1 MNFTKQSLKAAVIKV
16 FEDKCNL
23 DNYEFATLVDMFEA
37 FRELKAEHAELQYLC
52 SQRRFG
58 LEGILSFLTAAQH
71 IAPEQAPGT
80 GGGADG
86 AAEQHSTRAAA
97 GSRNRRTHAGR
108 AGRAAGRLPQI
119 VKQKG

>member
-71 IAPEQAPGT
+71 IAPEQAEALTELLNSIRLAPPPVPET
-80 GGGADG
+80 DEPTQ
-86 AAEQHSTRAAA
+86 AALDELR
-97 GSRNRRTHAGR
+97 GDFPR
-108 AGRAAGRLPQI
+108 
-119 VKQKG
+119 